1 MCVGKKHGKSVE
13 RNRIKRYLREAFAP
27 FGKKIRP
34 CSVLLIPKV
43 QEDGHYS
50 VSLFARDLGK
60 IFGKEKLIEK
70 IKVVENN
77 KTAISAVIEDDDLE
91 ATDLVPTI
99 TPQEEKKESL
109 LDSITSA
116 IDDLDESVDTGINSN
131 IEDLPIDTVIPV
143 KSITFGGLTYK
154 SRTNN
159 AIFRWNQ
166 IGAIEYMTVADL
178 NEMNNYKR
186 DFLNRPLVILMDERA
201 IKKFR
206 LTPVYEN
213 VAKINNLKQVF
224 ASDMGTIERT
234 IDIALQ
240 VNMRDIL
247 VSKVSQM
254 IKNKTLVDINIIRL
268 LSKRLSYDFEEIL
281 EQQ

>member
-1 MCVGKKHGKSVE
+1 MNYENMSLDELKEYAKKLDIKVGNIG
-13 RNRIKRYLREAFAP
+13 R
-27 FGKKIRP
+27 
-34 CSVLLIPKV
+34 
-43 QEDGHYS
+43 
-50 VSLFARDLGK
+50 
-60 IFGKEKLIEK
+60 EKLIEK
-70 IKVVENN
+70 IKSVEASKSVV
-77 KTAISAVIEDDDLE
+77 SSVIEDDDLE
-91 ATDLVPTI
+91 SQEPIPTI
-99 TPQEEKKESL
+99 TSQEENKESL
-109 LDSITSA
+109 LESITSA
-116 IDDLDESVDTGINSN
+116 IDDLDESVDTGADSN

-166 IGAIEYMTVADL
+166 IGAIEYMTVSDL

-206 LTPVYEN
+206 LTSVYEN

-224 ASDMGTIERT
+224 ASDIGTIERT
-234 IDIALQ
+234 IDTALQ

-254 IKNKTLVDINIIRL
+254 IKNKTLVDINVIRL
-268 LSKRLSYDFEEIL
+268 LSRRLSYDFEEIL
-281 EQQ
+281 EQ